1 MEAGS
6 PDGASERRGDAR
18 ALSALVLL
26 VAVFFSPVLFGG
38 RIFYERDIHSVWWS
52 QTEAFVRCVAS
63 GSLPLWDPLI
73 GFGQPML
80 ANPNAQIAYPPTW
93 LNLIV
98 PLGLAYTLFAVGHI
112 LFAGVGIYF
121 LARHLGASRPASL
134 LASAVLVLSG
144 PVLSM
149 VSLWHHLAGACWMPW
164 VLLAADRG
172 LTTPTIRRG
181 LAVAAAS
188 AMQILAG
195 SADMVA
201 MTALIIGARILTVG
215 TPRAL
220 WGALSR
226 PRLVVAGVAAIF
238 ALGLSAVQWWPA
250 VDYARESARRS
261 LPYEERVQW
270 SLHPVAAAQTFLPV
284 PPRPKILTEAAE
296 KRLFD
301 RGEPFINSVYL
312 GLATVPLAALAI
324 VGPRRSLAWFVCAVV
339 VTAFL
344 VALGRY
350 TYVYDLFALLPPVRM
365 LRYPVKAFAVVA
377 LGWALLVGLGWDS
390 WREHRGR
397 LPPVAAIL
405 GLAGGALALGAA
417 WLTFRADA
425 WTASWLERP
434 APTSPLAGA
443 LGPVAVRLVVAGGLA
458 LLAAVLAL
466 ATGVRIA
473 APVAAAAVAVLVV
486 ADLALAHHD
495 LNPMAPASL
504 LDRPPIVSAIQKPEA
519 RLYVFDYSARLLGRD
534 FRRPANPFLLPRG
547 TSPLVQAAGLV
558 AYLYPPIGRLFG
570 LSGSY
575 EQDMLSLSP
584 RYLRNLT
591 FFLRA
596 NEETPG
602 YGRLVRLAG
611 VDYVVALHDAG
622 LEDLEPVGRFPTPFT
637 EAIRLFRVPDSRP
650 RAYVVSGVRIARGR
664 EAYMTLVDPTF
675 DPAAEVLLE
684 GGPAVRADPAFRGE
698 SRVRERRYD
707 RLIVEARVD
716 RPAFLVVNDAY
727 DPGWRA
733 SIDGRP
739 TELVRANVG
748 FRAVAL
754 PAGEHT
760 VEMVYRPPSA
770 LVGFT
775 LSAVSALGVLLIAG
789 LARAPSP

>member
-6 PDGASERRGDAR
+6 SDGTSGRRGEVR

-38 RIFYERDIHSVWWS
+38 RIFYERDIHTVWWS

-63 GSLPLWDPLI
+63 GSWPLWDPLI

-98 PLGLAYTLFAVGHI
+98 PLGPAYTLFVVGHI

-121 LARHLGASRPASL
+121 LARHFGASRPASL

-144 PVLSM
+144 PMLSM

-164 VLLAADRG
+164 VLLAADRALG
-172 LTTPTIRRG
+172 TPTIRRG
-181 LAVAAAS
+181 LAFAAVS

-195 SADMVA
+195 SADMVV
-201 MTALIIGARILTVG
+201 MTGLIVGARILTVG

-226 PRLVVAGVAAIF
+226 PRLVSAGVAAVF

-250 VDYARESARRS
+250 VDFARESARRS
-261 LPYEERVQW
+261 LPYDERVQW
-270 SLHPVAAAQTFLPV
+270 SLHPLAAAQTFLPV
-284 PPRPKILTEAAE
+284 PPRGVMLTEAAE

-301 RGEPFINSVYL
+301 RGDPFLNSVYL
-312 GLATVPLAALAI
+312 GLATLPLVALAI

-339 VTAFL
+339 VTAFV

-350 TYVYDLFALLPPVRM
+350 TYIYDLFALLPPVRM

-390 WREHRGR
+390 WREHQGP
-397 LPPVAAIL
+397 LPRAAAIL
-405 GLAGGALALGAA
+405 GLAGSAVALGAA
-417 WLTFRADA
+417 WLTLRADVWA
-425 WTASWLERP
+425 ASWLEP
-434 APTSPLAGA
+434 PPTSSLAEA
-443 LGPVAVRLVVAGGLA
+443 LGPVAVRLAVAGGLA

-466 ATGVRIA
+466 ATGGRIA
-473 APVAAAAVAVLVV
+473 APVAASAVAVLVI
-486 ADLALAHHD
+486 ADLASAHHD
-495 LNPMAPASL
+495 LNPMAPGSL
-504 LDRPPIVSAIQKPEA
+504 LDRPLIVSAIRKPDA
-519 RLYVFDYSARLLGRD
+519 RVQVFDYSARLLGRD
-534 FRRPANPFLLPRG
+534 FRRPANPFRLPRG
-547 TSPLVQAAGLV
+547 TSPLVRAAGLV

-591 FFLRA
+591 FFFRA
-596 NEETPG
+596 NEDTPG
-602 YGRLVRLAG
+602 YGRLLRLAG
-611 VDYVVALHDAG
+611 VDYVVALHDSG
-622 LEDLEPVGRFPTPFT
+622 LEDLEAAGRFPSPFA
-637 EAIRLFRVPDSRP
+637 EPIRLFRVPDSRP
-650 RAYVVSGVRIARGR
+650 RAYVVPGVRNARGR
-664 EAYMTLVDPTF
+664 EAYMTLVDPGF

-684 GGPAVRADPAFRGE
+684 EGPAVRADPEFRGE
-698 SRVRERRYD
+698 SRLLERRYD

-739 TELVRANVG
+739 ADLVRANVG

-770 LVGFT
+770 LAGFA
-775 LSAVSALGVLLIAG
+775 LSAVSALGFLLIAG
-789 LARAPSP
+789 LSRAPRP